1 VIVLFLLACGGH
13 DETDTAGDTD
23 TGEILDVTSVA
34 EADATVIGDRGAS
47 GASLTV
53 ADVSGDG
60 VEDLV
65 VGGITGNRAC
75 VVAGPLAGETSL
87 ESATCIAGEVS
98 GDYAGW
104 NVAPAGDANG
114 DGLGD
119 LLVGSPGH
127 DGIGSDAGRAYVV
140 LGPVAASD
148 LTTAWATFD
157 GEASLDGAGT
167 GITSLGDMDGDGDVD
182 LLIGA
187 PANDAGGPGAGR
199 AYLIRGPISPGV
211 TPLASAAGR
220 IQGASSA
227 RHAGG
232 EGGDAVGWSVAGL
245 GDVDGDG
252 LGDALISAGGNDDEA
267 VDAGLVALWFGPIPA
282 GNLGLGA
289 ADARIFGAHEGAF
302 LGEPVS
308 GAEDL
313 DGDGLRDLLI
323 GTSSATDGRVYVVV
337 DPPSGDAAIADAAA
351 VTLVA
356 AGDDGLGGALTSGD
370 LDGDGIAD
378 LALGARYA
386 SLGSDR
392 SGAVYVVPGPL
403 GSGTVDARE
412 AASRRIAG
420 EIGSIAGNAVGA
432 GALGGDAIADLAV
445 GAPLAADGGGAVH
458 VFFGS
463 EP

>member
-1 VIVLFLLACGGH
+1 MIVLALLACGGG
-13 DETDTAGDTD
+13 DETDAAGDTD
-23 TGEILDVTSVA
+23 TDGVPEVTSVA
-34 EADATVIGDRGAS
+34 EADAVVIGDRGAS

-60 VEDLV
+60 FEDLV

-75 VVAGPLAGETSL
+75 VVAGPLAGETPL
-87 ESATCIAGEVS
+87 ESGTCVAGEKS

-104 NVAPAGDANG
+104 SLAPAGDANG

-119 LLVGSPGH
+119 LLVGAPGH

-140 LGPVAASD
+140 LGPVTAGD
-148 LTTAWATFD
+148 LTAAWATFD

-167 GITSLGDMDGDGDVD
+167 GLASLGDMDGDGDVD

-199 AYLIRGPISPGV
+199 AYLIRGPIAPGV
-211 TPLASAAGR
+211 TALASAAGR

-232 EGGDAVGWSVAGL
+232 EGGDAVGWSVAGV
-245 GDVDGDG
+245 GDVDADG

-267 VDAGLVALWFGPIPA
+267 VDAGLVALFLGPIPA

-337 DPPSGDAAIADAAA
+337 DPPSGD
-351 VTLVA
+351 VA
-356 AGDDGLGGALTSGD
+356 LAGAMTSGD

-432 GALGGDAIADLAV
+432 GALGGDATADLAV